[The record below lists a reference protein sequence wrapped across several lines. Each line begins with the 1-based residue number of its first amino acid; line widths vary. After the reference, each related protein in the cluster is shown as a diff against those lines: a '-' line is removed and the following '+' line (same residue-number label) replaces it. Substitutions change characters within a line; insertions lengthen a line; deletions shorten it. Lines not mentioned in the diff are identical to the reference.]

1 MKKPPEHLRGREAT
15 RESREHFEVSST
27 ETRPDI
33 IASAHE
39 HRTSALQKFEAVARG
54 QTSVWAV
61 YQHWLAAGTKGD
73 RITSALELLHLLE
86 GSWPE
91 LGALWCSALEEMG
104 YFAEP
109 PPPASWRR

>member
-1 MKKPPEHLRGREAT
+1 MKKPPETLRELEAT
-15 RESREHFEVSST
+15 REAREHFEVSAA

-33 IASAHE
+33 ASTHE
-39 HRTSALQKFEAVARG
+39 HRAAALQKFEAVARG
-54 QTSVWAV
+54 HASVWAV

-86 GSWPE
+86 ATWPE
-91 LGALWCSALEEMG
+91 LGALWCRALEEMG

-109 PPPASWRR
+109 LPPSSWRR